1 MILKTIKKTTLFL
14 IFLIF
19 FSCRNG
25 ESNLGSSAGGAVSED
40 MNKESQV
47 ENNDPPDDYAEGI
60 FPNQD
65 EEVFPYEFELKTY
78 YIELSG
84 AYHDTDEL
92 PKIKQKE
99 EWLGFYKNY
108 AGELELKAVK
118 MTFKRVFDD
127 MVDSDKKRPTG
138 IEPIPSDAINCE
150 FVLNPIGGMKPK
162 KLVSLVPD
170 TENFLP
176 GEQKTIKTND
186 VVYRIYATGDKVM
199 ENDQEGIRNYQ
210 LFVESKDKNGM
221 KKTQL
226 LMQVPT
232 FGKDGLPSIRIVLAS
247 YLDDD
252 SIPDFILENEND
264 TYIYLSKFAS
274 ESEIVKVVGSDVLP
288 SGC

>member
-19 FSCRNG
+19 FSCRNE
-25 ESNLGSSAGGAVSED
+25 ESNHESSSGKEI
-40 MNKESQV
+40 NKETKKESQT
-47 ENNDPPDDYAEGI
+47 ENNDPPDDYAEGV
-60 FPNQD
+60 FPNTDD
-65 EEVFPYEFELKTY
+65 EFFPKEFEMKTY
-78 YIELSG
+78 YIEPSG
-84 AYHDTDEL
+84 AYHDTEEL

-99 EWLGFYKNY
+99 EWIGVYKNEE
-108 AGELELKAVK
+108 GELELKTVK
-118 MTFKRVFDD
+118 MTFKRVFDE
-127 MVDSDKKRPTG
+127 MMDSDKKRPTG
-138 IEPIPSDAINCE
+138 IEPIPSDDVNCE

-170 TENFLP
+170 TESFLP
-176 GEQKTIKTND
+176 GEQKTIKSND
-186 VVYRIYATGDKVM
+186 VVYRIYATGDKVI

-210 LFVESKDKNGM
+210 LFVESKDKNGA

-232 FGKDGLPSIRIVLAS
+232 FGKDGLPSIRIVIAS

-274 ESEIVKVVGSDVLP
+274 ESEIVRVVGSDVLP

>member
-1 MILKTIKKTTLFL
+1 MKKSIVLL
-14 IFLIF
+14 SLLVL

-25 ESNLGSSAGGAVSED
+25 ESNLGSSAGGAVNED

-47 ENNDPPDDYAEGI
+47 ENNDPPDDYAEGVFPNPDEEI
-60 FPNQD
+60 FPI
-65 EEVFPYEFELKTY
+65 EFELKTY
-78 YIELSG
+78 YIEPSG

-99 EWLGFYKNY
+99 EWLGFYKNDD
-108 AGELELKAVK
+108 GEMELKAVK

-150 FVLNPIGGMKPK
+150 FVLNPIGGMKSK
-162 KLVSLVPD
+162 KLVSLVPNA
-170 TENFLP
+170 ESFLP
-176 GEQKTIKTND
+176 GEQKTIKSND
-186 VVYRIYATGDKVM
+186 IVYRIYATGEKVM

-210 LFVESKDKNGM
+210 LFVESKDKSGE

-232 FGKDGLPSIRIVLAS
+232 FGEYGPPTIRIVLAS

-252 SIPDFILENEND
+252 AIPDFILSNESG
-264 TYIYLSKFAS
+264 TYVYLSKFAS
-274 ESEIVKVVGSDVLP
+274 ESEIVRVVGSDVLP

>member
-1 MILKTIKKTTLFL
+1 MKKPFLSVLLILL
-14 IFLIF
+14 
-19 FSCRNG
+19 FSCGNNESKNSSDG
-25 ESNLGSSAGGAVSED
+25 EAVAVEKTKKVESE
-40 MNKESQV
+40 STS
-47 ENNDPPDDYAEGI
+47 DPPDDYAEGV
-60 FPNQD
+60 FPNPD
-65 EEVFPYEFELKTY
+65 EDFFPIEFELKTY
-78 YIELSG
+78 YIEPSG

-99 EWLGFYKNY
+99 EWLGFYKNDV
-108 AGELELKAVK
+108 GEMELKPVK

-138 IEPIPSDAINCE
+138 IEPVPSDAVNCE

-162 KLVSLVPD
+162 KLISLIPD
-170 TENFLP
+170 AESFLP
-176 GEQKTIKTND
+176 GEQKTIKSND
-186 VVYRIYATGDKVM
+186 VVYRIYATGEKVM

-210 LFVESKDKNGM
+210 LFVESKDKNGE

-232 FGKDGLPSIRIVLAS
+232 FGEYGPPSIRIVLAS

-252 SIPDFILENEND
+252 AIPDFILTNESG
-264 TYIYLSKFAS
+264 TYVYLSKFAS
-274 ESEIVKVVGSDVLP
+274 ESEIVRVVGSDVLP

>member
-47 ENNDPPDDYAEGI
+47 ENNDPPDDYAEGVFPNPDEEI
-60 FPNQD
+60 FPT
-65 EEVFPYEFELKTY
+65 EFELKTY
-78 YIELSG
+78 YIVPSG

-99 EWLGFYKNY
+99 EWLGFYKND

-118 MTFKRVFDD
+118 MIFKRVFDE
-127 MVDSDKKRPTG
+127 MMDSDKKRPTG
-138 IEPIPSDAINCE
+138 IEPIPSDADNCE

-162 KLVSLVPD
+162 KLVSLVNEAD
-170 TENFLP
+170 SFLP
-176 GEQKTIKTND
+176 GEQKIIKSND
-186 VVYRIYATGDKVM
+186 VVYRIYATGVKVI

-247 YLDDD
+247 YVDDD
-252 SIPDFILENEND
+252 SIPDFSLENEND

-274 ESEIVKVVGSDVLP
+274 ESEIVKIVGSDVLP

>member
-1 MILKTIKKTTLFL
+1 MKKPFLFLVL
-14 IFLIF
+14 IFL
-19 FSCRNG
+19 FSCGNN
-25 ESNLGSSAGGAVSED
+25 ESKNSSEDGAVAVEKTKKVESE
-40 MNKESQV
+40 NSS
-47 ENNDPPDDYAEGI
+47 DPPDDYAEGV
-60 FPNQD
+60 FPNLD
-65 EEVFPYEFELKTY
+65 EEVFPVGFELKTY
-78 YIELSG
+78 YIEPSS

-99 EWLGFYKNY
+99 EWLGFYKND
-108 AGELELKAVK
+108 AGEMELKTVK

-138 IEPIPSDAINCE
+138 IEPIPSDAVNCE

-162 KLVSLVPD
+162 KLVSLLPN
-170 TENFLP
+170 TESFLP
-176 GEQKTIKTND
+176 FGQKTIKSNE

-210 LFVESKDKNGM
+210 LFVESKDKNGV

-232 FGKDGLPSIRIVLAS
+232 FGKDGPPSIRIVIAS

-252 SIPDFILENEND
+252 SIPDFILTNESR
-264 TYIYLSKFAS
+264 TYVYLSKFAS
-274 ESEIVKVVGSDVLP
+274 ESEIVRVVGSDVLP

>member
-1 MILKTIKKTTLFL
+1 MKKPFLFLVL
-14 IFLIF
+14 IFL
-19 FSCRNG
+19 FSCGNND
-25 ESNLGSSAGGAVSED
+25 SKNSSEGGAVAVEKTKKVESE
-40 MNKESQV
+40 NSS
-47 ENNDPPDDYAEGI
+47 DPPDDYAEGV
-60 FPNQD
+60 FPNLD
-65 EEVFPYEFELKTY
+65 EEVFPVEFELKTY
-78 YIELSG
+78 YIEPSS

-99 EWLGFYKNY
+99 EWLGFYKNDD
-108 AGELELKAVK
+108 GEMELKTVK

-138 IEPIPSDAINCE
+138 IEPIPSDAVNCE

-162 KLVSLVPD
+162 KLVSLLPN
-170 TENFLP
+170 TESFLP
-176 GEQKTIKTND
+176 FGQKTIKSNE

-210 LFVESKDKNGM
+210 LFVESKDKNGV

-232 FGKDGLPSIRIVLAS
+232 FGKDGPPSIRIVIAS

-252 SIPDFILENEND
+252 SIPDFILTNESR
-264 TYIYLSKFAS
+264 TYVYLSKFAS
-274 ESEIVKVVGSDVLP
+274 ESEIVRVVGSDVLP

>member
-47 ENNDPPDDYAEGI
+47 ENNDPPDDYAEGVFPNPDEEI
-60 FPNQD
+60 FPT
-65 EEVFPYEFELKTY
+65 EFELKTY
-78 YIELSG
+78 YIVPSG

-99 EWLGFYKNY
+99 EWLGFYKND

-118 MTFKRVFDD
+118 MIFKRVFDE
-127 MVDSDKKRPTG
+127 MMDSDKKRPTG
-138 IEPIPSDAINCE
+138 IEPIPSDAVNCE

-162 KLVSLVPD
+162 KLVSLVNEAD
-170 TENFLP
+170 SFLP
-176 GEQKTIKTND
+176 GEQKIIKSND
-186 VVYRIYATGDKVM
+186 VVYRIYATGVKVI

>member
-1 MILKTIKKTTLFL
+1 MKKPFLFLVL
-14 IFLIF
+14 IFL
-19 FSCRNG
+19 FSCGNN
-25 ESNLGSSAGGAVSED
+25 ESKNSSEGGAVAVEKTKKVESE
-40 MNKESQV
+40 NSS
-47 ENNDPPDDYAEGI
+47 DPPDDYAEGV
-60 FPNQD
+60 FPNLD
-65 EEVFPYEFELKTY
+65 EEVFPVEFELKTY
-78 YIELSG
+78 YIEPSS

-99 EWLGFYKNY
+99 EWLGFYKNDD
-108 AGELELKAVK
+108 GEMELKTVK

-138 IEPIPSDAINCE
+138 IEPIPSDAVNCE

-162 KLVSLVPD
+162 KLVSLLPN
-170 TENFLP
+170 TESFLP
-176 GEQKTIKTND
+176 FGQKTIKSNE

-210 LFVESKDKNGM
+210 LFVESKDKNGV

-232 FGKDGLPSIRIVLAS
+232 FGKDGPPSIRIVIAS

-252 SIPDFILENEND
+252 SIPDFILTNESR
-264 TYIYLSKFAS
+264 TYVYLSKFAS
-274 ESEIVKVVGSDVLP
+274 ESEIVRVVGSDVLP

>member
-47 ENNDPPDDYAEGI
+47 ENNDPPDDYAEGVFPNLDEEI
-60 FPNQD
+60 FPT
-65 EEVFPYEFELKTY
+65 EFELKTY
-78 YIELSG
+78 YIVPSG
-84 AYHDTDEL
+84 AYHVTDEL

-99 EWLGFYKNY
+99 EWLGFYKND

-118 MTFKRVFDD
+118 MIFKRVFDE
-127 MVDSDKKRPTG
+127 MMDSDKKRPTG
-138 IEPIPSDAINCE
+138 IEPIPSDADNCE

-162 KLVSLVPD
+162 KLVSLVNEAD
-170 TENFLP
+170 SFLP
-176 GEQKTIKTND
+176 GEQKIIKSND
-186 VVYRIYATGDKVM
+186 VVYRIYATGVKVI

>member
-1 MILKTIKKTTLFL
+1 MKKPFLFLVL
-14 IFLIF
+14 IFL
-19 FSCRNG
+19 FSCGNN
-25 ESNLGSSAGGAVSED
+25 ENKNSSEDGAVAVEKTKKVESE
-40 MNKESQV
+40 NSS
-47 ENNDPPDDYAEGI
+47 DPPDDYAEDV
-60 FPNQD
+60 FPNLD
-65 EEVFPYEFELKTY
+65 EEVFPVEFELKTY
-78 YIELSG
+78 YIEPSS

-99 EWLGFYKNY
+99 EWLGFYKND
-108 AGELELKAVK
+108 AGEMELKTVK

-138 IEPIPSDAINCE
+138 IEPIPSDDVNCE

-162 KLVSLVPD
+162 KLVSLLPN
-170 TENFLP
+170 TESFLP
-176 GEQKTIKTND
+176 FGQKTIKSNE

-210 LFVESKDKNGM
+210 LFVESKDKNGV

-232 FGKDGLPSIRIVLAS
+232 FGKDGPPSIRIVIAS

-252 SIPDFILENEND
+252 SIPDFILTNESR
-264 TYIYLSKFAS
+264 TYVYLSKFAS
-274 ESEIVKVVGSDVLP
+274 ESEIVRVVGSDVLP

>member
-1 MILKTIKKTTLFL
+1 MKKPFLFLVL
-14 IFLIF
+14 IFL
-19 FSCRNG
+19 FSCGNN
-25 ESNLGSSAGGAVSED
+25 ESKNSSEGGAVAVEKTKKVESE
-40 MNKESQV
+40 NSS
-47 ENNDPPDDYAEGI
+47 DPPDDYAEGV
-60 FPNQD
+60 FPNLD
-65 EEVFPYEFELKTY
+65 EEVFPVEFELKTY
-78 YIELSG
+78 YIEPSS

-99 EWLGFYKNY
+99 EWLGFYKNDD
-108 AGELELKAVK
+108 GEMELKTVK
-118 MTFKRVFDD
+118 MSFKRVFDD

-138 IEPIPSDAINCE
+138 IEPIPSDAVNCE

-162 KLVSLVPD
+162 KLVSLLPN
-170 TENFLP
+170 TESFLP
-176 GEQKTIKTND
+176 FGQKTIKSNE

-210 LFVESKDKNGM
+210 LFVESKDKNGV

-232 FGKDGLPSIRIVLAS
+232 FGKDGPPSIRIVIAS

-252 SIPDFILENEND
+252 SIPDFILTNESR
-264 TYIYLSKFAS
+264 TYVYLSKFAS
-274 ESEIVKVVGSDVLP
+274 ESEIVRVVGSDVLP